1 MQFKGGAKMFK
12 LGNFELESSGITV
25 IISENGAVGG
35 VSVRGSAPATRET
48 DLLRS
53 ENSVDKVNAVVLSGG
68 SAFGLDA
75 CGGVMKYLKDQGI
88 GYNAGKYN
96 VPIVVG
102 ASLYDLEYGKYEL
115 PTADDG
121 YKACENAT
129 KIDTKSGNIGAGRG
143 ATMGKILGMQSAVKS
158 GLGMAE
164 YRIGELY
171 IIAVV
176 AVNAFG
182 NVYDY
187 NSGKLIKGATFN
199 GASIDIVEAI
209 KGNLATMPQMHSN
222 TTIGCILTNAKLTKT
237 QANKLAD
244 IAHDG
249 YAMTIRPVHT
259 MVDGDA
265 IFALADGEID
275 TDFMQLSCIA
285 PTLMADAVI
294 SAVTGIKD

>member
-1 MQFKGGAKMFK
+1 MFK
-12 LGNFELESSGITV
+12 LGNIELETSGVTV
-25 IISENGAVGG
+25 ILSADGAVGG

-75 CGGVMKYLKDQGI
+75 CSGVMKYLKDNDI
-88 GYNAGKYN
+88 GFDAGDYK

-129 KIDTKSGNIGAGRG
+129 KIDIKSGNIGAGRG
-143 ATMGKILGMQSAVKS
+143 ATIGKILGKQSAVKS

-164 YRIGELY
+164 YRLGDLY
-171 IIAVV
+171 MIAIV

-187 NSGKLIKGATFN
+187 KSGKLIKGATIN
-199 GASIDIVEAI
+199 GVNIDIVEAI
-209 KGNLATMPQMHSN
+209 KGNLSAVSQTHSN

-275 TDFMQLSCIA
+275 ADFMQLSCIA

-294 SAVTGIKD
+294 NAVTKQTNSY

>member
-1 MQFKGGAKMFK
+1 MFK
-12 LGNFELESSGITV
+12 LGNIELESSGVTV
-25 IISENGAVGG
+25 ILSENGAVGG

-68 SAFGLDA
+68 SAFGLDV
-75 CGGVMKYLKDQGI
+75 CSGVMKYLKDHGI
-88 GYNAGKYN
+88 GYNAGEYN

-115 PTADDG
+115 PTDEYG

-129 KIDTKSGNIGAGRG
+129 KIGIKSGNIGAGRG
-143 ATMGKILGMQSAVKS
+143 ATIGKILGMQSAVKS

-164 YRIGELY
+164 YKMGELY
-171 IIAVV
+171 MIAVV

-187 NSGKLIKGATFN
+187 KTGKIIKGASLN
-199 GASIDIVEAI
+199 GISIDIVEAI
-209 KGNLATMPQMHSN
+209 KGNLATISQTHSN

-275 TDFMQLSCIA
+275 ADFMQLSCIA

-294 SAVTGIKD
+294 NAVTNTNE

>member
-1 MQFKGGAKMFK
+1 MFR
-12 LGNFELESSGITV
+12 LGNIELESSGVTV
-25 IISENGAVGG
+25 IISDNGAVGG

-48 DLLRS
+48 DLLQS

-68 SAFGLDA
+68 SAFGLDT
-75 CGGVMKYLKDQGI
+75 CSGVMKYLKDHDI
-88 GYNAGKYN
+88 GFNAGKYK

-102 ASLYDLEYGKYEL
+102 ASLYDLEYGNYEV
-115 PTADDG
+115 PTANDG
-121 YKACENAT
+121 YKASENAT

-143 ATMGKILGMQSAVKS
+143 ATIGKILGMQSAVKS

-164 YRIGELY
+164 YRMGELY
-171 IIAVV
+171 MIAIV

-187 NSGKLIKGATFN
+187 KSGKLIKGAMIN
-199 GASIDIVEAI
+199 GVGVDIVEAI
-209 KGNLATMPQMHSN
+209 KGNLANISTTHSN

-265 IFALADGEID
+265 IFALADGEVD
-275 TDFMQLSCIA
+275 ADFMQLSCIA

-294 SAVTGIKD
+294 NAVSNVKE

>member
-1 MQFKGGAKMFK
+1 MFK
-12 LGNFELESSGITV
+12 LGNFELESTGITV

-68 SAFGLDA
+68 SAFGLDT
-75 CGGVMKYLKDQGI
+75 CSGVMKYLKDQGI

-115 PTADDG
+115 PSADDG

-129 KIDTKSGNIGAGRG
+129 KIDTKSRNIGAGRG
-143 ATMGKILGMQSAVKS
+143 ATIGKILGMQSAVKA

-164 YRIGELY
+164 YRMGELY
-171 IIAVV
+171 MIAVV

-187 NSGKLIKGATFN
+187 KSGKLIKGATFN

-209 KGNLATMPQMHSN
+209 KGNLATMSQTHSN

-275 TDFMQLSCIA
+275 ADFMQLSCIA

-294 SAVTGIKD
+294 NAVSGIKD

>member
-1 MQFKGGAKMFK
+1 MFK
-12 LGNFELESSGITV
+12 LGNFELETSGVTV
-25 IISENGAVGG
+25 ILSVDGAVGG

-68 SAFGLDA
+68 SAFGLNA
-75 CGGVMKYLKDQGI
+75 CSGVMKYLMENNLGF
-88 GYNAGKYN
+88 NAGAYN

-102 ASLYDLEYGKYEL
+102 ASLYDLEYGNYEL

-121 YKACENAT
+121 YNACKNAT
-129 KIDTKSGNIGAGRG
+129 KIDIKSGNIGAGRG
-143 ATMGKILGMQSAVKS
+143 ATVGKILGKQSAVKS

-164 YRIGELY
+164 YRLGDLY
-171 IIAVV
+171 MIAVV

-187 NSGKLIKGATFN
+187 KTGKLIKGATIN
-199 GASIDIVEAI
+199 GVNIDIIEAI
-209 KGNLATMPQMHSN
+209 KGNLSAVSKAHSN

-275 TDFMQLSCIA
+275 VDFMQLSCIA
-285 PTLMADAVI
+285 PSLMADAVI
-294 SAVTGIKD
+294 NAVTSVNE

>member
-1 MQFKGGAKMFK
+1 MFR
-12 LGNFELESSGITV
+12 LGNIELETSGVTV
-25 IISENGAVGG
+25 IISDNGAVGG

-68 SAFGLDA
+68 SAFGLDT
-75 CGGVMKYLKDQGI
+75 CSGVMKYLKDNDI
-88 GYNAGKYN
+88 GFNAGKYK

-143 ATMGKILGMQSAVKS
+143 ATIGKILGMQSAVKS

-164 YRIGELY
+164 YRMGELY
-171 IIAVV
+171 MIAVV

-187 NSGKLIKGATFN
+187 KSGELLKGATIN
-199 GASIDIVEAI
+199 GVGVDIVEAI
-209 KGNLATMPQMHSN
+209 KGNLATATITHSN

-237 QANKLAD
+237 QANKLSD

-265 IFALADGEID
+265 IFTLADGEVD
-275 TDFMQLSCIA
+275 ADFMQLSCIA

-294 SAVTGIKD
+294 NAITSIKD

>member
-1 MQFKGGAKMFK
+1 MFK
-12 LGNFELESSGITV
+12 LGNIELGSSGVTV

-75 CGGVMKYLKDQGI
+75 CSGVMKYLKDHGV
-88 GYNAGKYN
+88 GYNAGEYN

-115 PTADDG
+115 PTADYG

-129 KIDTKSGNIGAGRG
+129 KIGIKSGNIGAGRG
-143 ATMGKILGMQSAVKS
+143 ATIGKILGMQSAVKS
-158 GLGMAE
+158 GLGMVE
-164 YRIGELY
+164 YKMGELY
-171 IIAVV
+171 MIAVV

-187 NSGKLIKGATFN
+187 KSGKLIKGASLN
-199 GASIDIVEAI
+199 GVSIDIVDAI
-209 KGNLATMPQMHSN
+209 KGNLAIMPQTHSN
-222 TTIGCILTNAKLTKT
+222 TTIGCILTNAKLTKA
-237 QANKLAD
+237 QVNKLAD

-275 TDFMQLSCIA
+275 ADFMQLSCIA

-294 SAVTGIKD
+294 NAVTNSNE